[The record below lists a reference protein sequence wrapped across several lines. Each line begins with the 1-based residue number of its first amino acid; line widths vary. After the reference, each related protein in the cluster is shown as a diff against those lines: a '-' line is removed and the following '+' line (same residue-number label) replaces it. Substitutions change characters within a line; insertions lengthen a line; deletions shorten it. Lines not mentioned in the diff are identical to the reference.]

1 MAEYNF
7 TIENKTS
14 AGYDQ
19 LYPATKGEQVDVS
32 SVASAI
38 GESGSLNVEQALTSL
53 YTTATNKSGFP
64 KIATTIEPGRINSNM
79 DSLTTYYSY
88 NLPFAKTLTKMPSM
102 VFLDIGRQ
110 SDKSWDKL
118 TSTFTSGYDCMHN
131 VRLFLIRQDDGTFN
145 AYVWGPKMANAP
157 FLPTSS
163 GTSYDYSKN
172 NIAFGFY
179 YAMNVDRA
187 PASSSSKSLF
197 YLTYWGNNA
206 STFGM
211 FGGTSFTQYPTAAAS
226 SPYVVYIGS
235 FSYSLTGVNFYM
247 WYGSNRSST
256 NYNLVDY
263 RGIVYE

>member
-7 TIENKTS
+7 TIENKTNT
-14 AGYDQ
+14 GYDQ

-38 GESGSLNVEQALTSL
+38 GETAPLNVEQALTSL
-53 YTTATNKSGFP
+53 YSTATNKTGFP
-64 KIATTIEPGRINSNM
+64 KVVTTIEPGRINSDM

-102 VFLDIGRQ
+102 VFLDIGRN
-110 SDKSWDKL
+110 SDEALNKL
-118 TSTFTSGYDCMHN
+118 TPTFTSGYCCMHN

-145 AYVWGPKMANAP
+145 AYVWGPIMSNAP
-157 FLPTSS
+157 FLPASS

-172 NIAFGFY
+172 NVAFGFY
-179 YAMNVDRA
+179 YAINVDRT
-187 PASSSSKSLF
+187 PASSSSKALF
-197 YLTYWGNNA
+197 SFTYRGNNA
-206 STFGM
+206 STFSM
-211 FGGTSFTQYPTAAAS
+211 FGGTCFTLYPTAAAS
-226 SPYVVYIGS
+226 SAYVVYIGS
-235 FSYSLTGVNFYM
+235 FSYNLTGVNFSM

>member
-14 AGYDQ
+14 SGYDQ
-19 LYPATKGEQVDVS
+19 LYPATKGAQVDVS

-38 GESGSLNVEQALTSL
+38 GESSPLNVEQALTSL
-53 YTTATNKSGFP
+53 YTTATNKTGFP
-64 KIATTIEPGRINSNM
+64 KIVTTIEPGRINSNM
-79 DSLTTYYSY
+79 DSLTTHYSY

-102 VFLDIGRQ
+102 VFLDIGRN
-110 SDKSWDKL
+110 SDKALNKL
-118 TSTFTSGYDCMHN
+118 APTFTSGYGCMHN

-145 AYVWGPKMANAP
+145 AYVWGPTMSNAP

-172 NIAFGFY
+172 NVAFGFY
-179 YAMNVDRA
+179 YAINVDRT
-187 PASSSSKSLF
+187 PTSGSSSDLF
-197 YLTYWGNNA
+197 SFTYWGNNA

-226 SPYVVYIGS
+226 SAYVVYIGG